1 MGWLVLTGSGLGP
14 GPGPTKERPWPPPG
28 RFLLQHFAC
37 FGAISYITSPLQKSP
52 LSQKS
57 LVIAIDGP
65 AASGKSTT
73 AKLVAE
79 RLGFLHLDTGAMYRA
94 VTLKVLREHLDPRDS
109 EKIARLVQSTRV
121 ELRRESG
128 HLRVLLD
135 GEDVTDEIR
144 SVEVTQTVSAISSL
158 RAVRQAMVREQRTMG
173 EQGSVVA
180 EGRDIGT
187 VVFPGAD
194 LKFFVIAD
202 IEARARRRQKDLRE
216 QGVEKELA
224 EIERAI
230 RERDALDSS
239 REESP
244 LRKAADAIELDTS
257 DMTIEDQVQFVVA
270 HIRRLQRRHEAT

>member
-1 MGWLVLTGSGLGP
+1 
-14 GPGPTKERPWPPPG
+14 
-28 RFLLQHFAC
+28 
-37 FGAISYITSPLQKSP
+37 

-73 AKLVAE
+73 AKRVAE

-94 VTLKVLREHLDPRDS
+94 VTLKVLRDHIDPQDTES
-109 EKIARLVQSTRV
+109 IARLVQSTHV
-121 ELRRESG
+121 ELRRDAES
-128 HLRVLLD
+128 LRVVLD
-135 GEDVTDEIR
+135 GKDVTEEIR
-144 SVEVTQTVSAISSL
+144 TLEVTRAVSAISSL
-158 RAVRQAMVREQRTMG
+158 RVVRQAMVREQRKTG
-173 EQGSVVA
+173 EAGNVVA

-187 VVFPGAD
+187 VVFPEAD
-194 LKFFVIAD
+194 LKFFVIAG
-202 IEARARRRQKDLRE
+202 IEARARRRQNDLRQ
-216 QGVEKELA
+216 QGVETGLA

-257 DMTIEDQVQFVVA
+257 DMTVDEQVQFVVDRV
-270 HIRRLQRRHEAT
+270 RRLQERYEAR

>member
-1 MGWLVLTGSGLGP
+1 
-14 GPGPTKERPWPPPG
+14 
-28 RFLLQHFAC
+28 
-37 FGAISYITSPLQKSP
+37 

-79 RLGFLHLDTGAMYRA
+79 RLGFVHLDTGAMYRA
-94 VTLKVLREHLDPRDS
+94 LTLKVLQNSLDPHDS
-109 EKIARLVQSTRV
+109 EGIERLVKTTRI

-128 HLRVLLD
+128 VMRVFLD
-135 GEDVTDEIR
+135 GMDVSNEIR
-144 SVEVTQTVSAISSL
+144 SIEVTRTVSAVSSL
-158 RAVRQAMVREQRTMG
+158 RAVRQAMVHEQRRMG
-173 EQGSVVA
+173 ASGSVVA

-187 VVFPGAD
+187 VVFPDAD
-194 LKFFVIAD
+194 LKFFVIAG
-202 IEARARRRQKDLRE
+202 IEARARRRQKDLL
-216 QGVEKELA
+216 QLGVNTDLA

-257 DMTIEDQVQFVVA
+257 NMTIEEQVEFVVG
-270 HIRRLQRRHEAT
+270 HVRRLEKRYEAS

>member
-1 MGWLVLTGSGLGP
+1 LTD
-14 GPGPTKERPWPPPG
+14 
-28 RFLLQHFAC
+28 FA
-37 FGAISYITSPLQKSP
+37 FASLKSISYIISPLQKSD

-79 RLGFLHLDTGAMYRA
+79 RLGFVHLDTGAMYRA
-94 VTLKVLREHLDPRDS
+94 MTLKALQNGVDLHDS
-109 EKIARLVQSTRV
+109 GSIDRMVTATRI

-128 HLRVLLD
+128 IMRVFLD
-135 GEDVTDEIR
+135 GKDVTNEIR
-144 SVEVTQTVSAISSL
+144 SIEVTRTVSAVSSL
-158 RAVRQAMVREQRTMG
+158 RSVRQAMVREQRRMG

-187 VVFPGAD
+187 VVFPDAD
-194 LKFFVIAD
+194 LKFFVIAG
-202 IEARARRRQKDLRE
+202 IAERARRRQKDLL
-216 QGVEKELA
+216 QQSVNADLA

-257 DMTIEDQVQFVVA
+257 SMTIEEQVKFVVD
-270 HIRRLQRRHEAT
+270 HVRRLQKRHGAS

>member
-1 MGWLVLTGSGLGP
+1 ML
-14 GPGPTKERPWPPPG
+14 
-28 RFLLQHFAC
+28 FASQNG
-37 FGAISYITSPLQKSP
+37 FYYIVSPLQKSL

-57 LVIAIDGP
+57 VVIAIDGP

-94 VTLKVLREHLDPRDS
+94 MTLKVLQEGIDPHNS
-109 EKIARLVQSTRV
+109 GNVARLVTLTHI

-128 HLRVLLD
+128 GMRVFLD
-135 GEDVTDEIR
+135 GMDVTDEIR
-144 SVEVTQTVSAISSL
+144 SIEVTRAVSAISRL
-158 RAVRQAMVREQRTMG
+158 RAVRQAMVREQRRMG
-173 EQGSVVA
+173 EAGSVVA

-187 VVFPGAD
+187 VVFPHAD
-194 LKFFVIAD
+194 LKFFVIAG
-202 IEARARRRQKDLRE
+202 IEARARRRQKELRQ
-216 QGVEKELA
+216 QGVETTIG

-257 DMTIEDQVQFVVA
+257 EMTIEEQVEIVVE
-270 HIRRLQRRHEAT
+270 HVRRLQKRDEAS